1 MNTNVSV
8 EPQNVSIFIARIAFS
23 MFVYVAD
30 VEKDITA
37 QEVRR
42 FQTLLKET
50 AWSENPDLLEAFEEL
65 REKYSTFW
73 SAYEDGRLAV
83 TGASISEAMT
93 HVSLLVGEARDK
105 KLRKDLSRFLERLE
119 GGIYGVKLLQGD
131 QKAKAQARKELH
143 RIVGH
148 VPDSLLKPVLQ
159 PEFGRPEVTR
169 PALAACVPEA
179 KAPVQAEAP
188 GPAPLPAS
196 TPAPARA
203 QAAGI
208 RLWQAGKTRVRC
220 VSIVQETHDTKT
232 YNFVAEPQALFHF
245 KPGQFITIEI
255 NLNSQI
261 LRRSYTISS
270 SPSRPYLL
278 SITVK
283 KVPMG
288 WMSNWLFENMTEGME
303 CTVSGPAGKFTCADH
318 MAPKMLFLAAG
329 SGITPCMSML
339 RWLADTPTTT
349 DIVFINSV
357 RTPADI
363 IFHQEMLY
371 LSTRLGSRLRLAI
384 LPGAPSPGLPWH
396 GPIGSLN
403 ADLLRGY
410 APDYLKR
417 EVFTCGPPGFMD
429 FARSL
434 LQKMDFPLRHYH
446 QESFGP
452 AAAAPAVAQAAP
464 AAPVS
469 PSTSTSTPPSKPA
482 LVAST
487 TVASVETPKPN
498 PSTIAPRATMPP
510 PASITP
516 PPRTVPARG
525 VPNIEIKHSGERFV
539 SETGQTILEAAEAN
553 GVNLTHSC
561 RAGVCGA
568 CKMRA
573 VSGEVEMDGGHCLSG
588 DDLADGLVLTCVGRA
603 QGDVV
608 LSLQ

>member
-8 EPQNVSIFIARIAFS
+8 EPQNASIFIARLAFS

-50 AWSENPDLLEAFEEL
+50 AWSENPDLLAAFEEL

-83 TGASISEAMT
+83 TGASIGEAMT
-93 HVSLLVGEARDK
+93 QVSLLVGETRDK

-148 VPDSLLKPVLQ
+148 VPENPPKPALQ
-159 PEFGRPEVTR
+159 PEVTR
-169 PALAACVPEA
+169 PALPARAPEA
-179 KAPVQAEAP
+179 KAPVQ
-188 GPAPLPAS
+188 S
-196 TPAPARA
+196 PAPAAAPVSASA
-203 QAAGI
+203 QATGI

-232 YNFVAEPQALFHF
+232 YNFVAEPQVLFHF
-245 KPGQFITIEI
+245 KPGQFVTIEI
-255 NLNSQI
+255 DLNSQI

-318 MAPKMLFLAAG
+318 MTPKMLFLAAG

-339 RWLADTPTTT
+339 RWLVDTPTST

-363 IFHQEMLY
+363 IFHQELLY

-384 LPGAPSPGLPWH
+384 LPGAPSPGLPWN

-403 ADLLRGY
+403 ADLLRAY

-434 LQKMDFPLRHYH
+434 LQKMDFPSRHYH

-452 AAAAPAVAQAAP
+452 AGPATAATQAAP
-464 AAPVS
+464 TAPVS
-469 PSTSTSTPPSKPA
+469 PPAPTPKPA
-482 LVAST
+482 FVAST
-487 TVASVETPKPN
+487 TVASVEAPKPS
-498 PSTIAPRATMPP
+498 PAVIAPRAILPP
-510 PASITP
+510 PASIA
-516 PPRTVPARG
+516 PAAG
-525 VPNIEIKHSGERFV
+525 AGAAKGAPNIEIKHSGQRFV
-539 SETGQTILEAAEAN
+539 PEAGQTILEAAEAN

>member
-1 MNTNVSV
+1 MNTNVTV
-8 EPQNVSIFIARIAFS
+8 EPQKASLFIARIAFS

-73 SAYEDGRLAV
+73 SAYEDGRLTV
-83 TGASISEAMT
+83 TSASISEAMT
-93 HVSLLVGEARDK
+93 HVSLLVGESRDK

-148 VPDSLLKPVLQ
+148 LRETPLKPVLQ
-159 PEFGRPEVTR
+159 PEQEQPEGTR
-169 PALAACVPEA
+169 PALVARAPEA
-179 KAPVQAEAP
+179 KAPAQSPVSAA
-188 GPAPLPAS
+188 A
-196 TPAPARA
+196 PAPAPASA
-203 QAAGI
+203 QAAGV

-220 VSIVQETHDTKT
+220 ASVVQETHDTKT
-232 YNFVAEPQALFHF
+232 YNFVAEPQVLFHF
-245 KPGQFITIEI
+245 KPGQFVTIEI
-255 NLNSQI
+255 DLNGQT

-288 WMSNWLFENMTEGME
+288 WMSNWLFENMAEGME
-303 CTVSGPAGKFTCADH
+303 CTVSGPVGKFTCADH

-339 RWLADTPTTT
+339 RWLADTPSTT

-363 IFHQEMLY
+363 IFHQELLY

-384 LPGAPSPGLPWH
+384 LPGAPSPGLPWN

-452 AAAAPAVAQAAP
+452 AGPAATAVAQAAP

-469 PSTSTSTPPSKPA
+469 PPAATSTSTPAPKPA

-487 TVASVETPKPN
+487 AVASVEAPKPA
-498 PSTIAPRATMPP
+498 PATIAPRAILSP
-510 PASITP
+510 PASVSP
-516 PPRTVPARG
+516 PARTVPAKG
-525 VPNIEIKHSGERFV
+525 GSNIEIKHSGDRFAP
-539 SETGQTILEAAEAN
+539 EAGQTILEAAEAN

-573 VSGEVEMDGGHCLSG
+573 VSGDVEMDDGHCLSG

-603 QGDVV
+603 KGDVV

>member
-8 EPQNVSIFIARIAFS
+8 RPQNASPFIARIAFS

-50 AWSENPDLLEAFEEL
+50 AWSENPDLIEAFEEL

-73 SAYEDGRLAV
+73 SAYEDGRLTV
-83 TGASISEAMT
+83 TNTSISDAMT
-93 HVSLLVGEARDK
+93 HVSLLIGESRDR
-105 KLRKDLSRFLERLE
+105 KLRRDLGRFLERLE
-119 GGIYGVKLLQGD
+119 GGVYGVKLLQSD
-131 QKAKAQARKELH
+131 QKAKAQARKELDQIISH
-143 RIVGH
+143 LPKSPPKPTIVQEH
-148 VPDSLLKPVLQ
+148 Q
-159 PEFGRPEVTR
+159 PEETKSEPMARA
-169 PALAACVPEA
+169 PAA
-179 KAPVQAEAP
+179 KASVQSPVS
-188 GPAPLPAS
+188 GPVSAS
-196 TPAPARA
+196 S
-203 QAAGI
+203 QAAGV

-220 VSIVQETHDTKT
+220 VSTVQETHDTKT
-232 YNFVAEPQALFHF
+232 YNFVAEPQVLFHY
-245 KPGQFITIEI
+245 KPGQFVTIEI
-255 NLNSQI
+255 NVNGQM

-283 KVPMG
+283 KVAMG

-303 CTVSGPAGKFTCADH
+303 CTISGPAGKFTCVDH
-318 MAPKMLFLAAG
+318 MSPKMLFLAAG

-339 RWLADTPTTT
+339 RWLADTPSAT
-349 DIVFINSV
+349 DIVFINIV

-363 IFHQEMLY
+363 IFHQELLY
-371 LSTRLGSRLRLAI
+371 LSTRLGSRLRLVF
-384 LPGAPSPGLPWH
+384 LPGALSPGQPWH

-403 ADLLRGY
+403 ADLLRSY

-446 QESFGP
+446 QESFGAASPTTTTAAPTAPKLP
-452 AAAAPAVAQAAP
+452 ATSAPTPAPNSTSSISNTVSSVADAPKLGPSTITPRAMLPPPVSAASPAPAVTIRSAP
-464 AAPVS
+464 NV
-469 PSTSTSTPPSKPA
+469 
-482 LVAST
+482 
-487 TVASVETPKPN
+487 
-498 PSTIAPRATMPP
+498 
-510 PASITP
+510 
-516 PPRTVPARG
+516 
-525 VPNIEIKHSGERFV
+525 EIKHSGERFA
-539 SETGQTILEAAEAN
+539 SAAGQTILEAAEAI
-553 GVNLTHSC
+553 GVSLTHSC

-573 VSGEVEMDGGHCLSG
+573 ISGQVDMDDGHCLS
-588 DDLADGLVLTCVGRA
+588 DSDLADGLVLTCVGRA
-603 QGDVV
+603 RGDVV
-608 LSLQ
+608 LSS

>member
-8 EPQNVSIFIARIAFS
+8 EPQNASIFIARIAFS

-50 AWSENPDLLEAFEEL
+50 AWSENADLLEAFEEL

-73 SAYEDGRLAV
+73 SAYEDGRLTV
-83 TGASISEAMT
+83 TSASISEAMT
-93 HVSLLVGEARDK
+93 HVSLLVGESRDK

-148 VPDSLLKPVLQ
+148 VPDSQLKPVLQ
-159 PEFGRPEVTR
+159 PEYEQPEVAR
-169 PALAACVPEA
+169 PALTARAPEA
-179 KAPVQAEAP
+179 KAPVQ
-188 GPAPLPAS
+188 
-196 TPAPARA
+196 TPAPPPAPASAPASAPA

-232 YNFVAEPQALFHF
+232 YNFVAEPQVLFHF
-245 KPGQFITIEI
+245 KPGQFVTIEI

-288 WMSNWLFENMTEGME
+288 WMSNWLFENMAEGME

-339 RWLADTPTTT
+339 RWLADTPSTT

-363 IFHQEMLY
+363 IFHQELLY

-384 LPGAPSPGLPWH
+384 LPGAPSPGLPWN

-434 LQKMDFPLRHYH
+434 LQKMDFPARHYH

-452 AAAAPAVAQAAP
+452 AGPSATAAPAPAAPAVPASPTPPPSPKPAFVAATTVAASVEAPKPSPAAIIAPRAVLAPPAAAPARAVVARSAP
-464 AAPVS
+464 
-469 PSTSTSTPPSKPA
+469 K
-482 LVAST
+482 
-487 TVASVETPKPN
+487 
-498 PSTIAPRATMPP
+498 
-510 PASITP
+510 
-516 PPRTVPARG
+516 
-525 VPNIEIKHSGERFV
+525 IELKHSGERFV
-539 SETGQTILEAAEAN
+539 PEAGQTILEAAEAN
-553 GVNLTHSC
+553 GVNLAHSC

-568 CKMRA
+568 CKMRT
-573 VSGEVEMDGGHCLSG
+573 VSGDVDMDDGHCLSG
-588 DDLADGLVLTCVGRA
+588 DDLADGLVLTCIGRA
-603 QGDVV
+603 RGDVV
-608 LSLQ
+608 LSSQ

>member
-8 EPQNVSIFIARIAFS
+8 EQQKASLFIARIAFS

-50 AWSENPDLLEAFEEL
+50 SWTENSDLLEAFEEL
-65 REKYSTFW
+65 RDKYSTFW
-73 SAYEDGRLAV
+73 SAYEDGRLTV
-83 TGASISEAMT
+83 TSASISEAMT
-93 HVSLLVGEARDK
+93 HVSMLVGETRDK

-131 QKAKAQARKELH
+131 QKAKAEARKELH

-148 VPDSLLKPVLQ
+148 VRETPLKSVEEQ
-159 PEFGRPEVTR
+159 PEVTR
-169 PALAACVPEA
+169 PVSVARGSEA
-179 KAPVQAEAP
+179 KARAQSPV
-188 GPAPLPAS
+188 
-196 TPAPARA
+196 PAPAPA
-203 QAAGI
+203 SSQAAGV
-208 RLWQAGKTRVRC
+208 RLWQSGKTRVRC
-220 VSIVQETHDTKT
+220 VSVVQETHDTKT
-232 YNFVAEPQALFHF
+232 YNFVAEPQVLFHF
-245 KPGQFITIEI
+245 KAGQFVTIEI
-255 NLNSQI
+255 DLKGQT

-303 CTVSGPAGKFTCADH
+303 CTISGPVGKFTCADH

-363 IFHQEMLY
+363 IFHQELLY
-371 LSTRLGSRLRLAI
+371 LGTRLGARLRLAI
-384 LPGAPSPGLPWH
+384 LPGALSPGLPWH
-396 GPIGSLN
+396 GPVGPLN
-403 ADLLRGY
+403 SDLLRGY

-446 QESFGP
+446 QESFGS
-452 AAAAPAVAQAAP
+452 AAPASAAP
-464 AAPVS
+464 ASAAAVPAPAPAEPVS
-469 PSTSTSTPPSKPA
+469 PLTPTLKPA
-482 LVAST
+482 SGASIMA
-487 TVASVETPKPN
+487 ASVIEPLKPI
-498 PSTIAPRATMPP
+498 PTAVTTRTMLSPP
-510 PASITP
+510 VNVGS
-516 PPRTVPARG
+516 PARAAS
-525 VPNIEIKHSGERFV
+525 VRSAPSIEIKQSGERFA
-539 SETGQTILEAAEAN
+539 SEPGQTILEAAEAN
-553 GVNLTHSC
+553 GVNLAHSC

-573 VSGEVEMDGGHCLSG
+573 ISGDVDMDGGHCLSG
-588 DDLADGLVLTCVGRA
+588 DDLAEGLVLTCVGRA
-603 QGDVV
+603 KGGVV
-608 LSLQ
+608 LSSQ

>member
-8 EPQNVSIFIARIAFS
+8 EPQSASIYIARIAFS

-83 TGASISEAMT
+83 TSASISEAMA
-93 HVSLLVGEARDK
+93 HVSLLVGETRDK

-148 VPDSLLKPVLQ
+148 VPDNLRKPALQ
-159 PEFGRPEVTR
+159 PELEQPEVTR
-169 PALAACVPEA
+169 PALVARAPEA
-179 KAPVQAEAP
+179 KAPVQTPA
-188 GPAPLPAS
+188 PAPLPTSAP
-196 TPAPARA
+196 TPA

-232 YNFVAEPQALFHF
+232 YNFVAEPQVLFHF
-245 KPGQFITIEI
+245 KPGQFVTIEI
-255 NLNSQI
+255 DLNSQI

-349 DIVFINSV
+349 DVVFINSV

-363 IFHQEMLY
+363 IFHQELLY

-384 LPGAPSPGLPWH
+384 LPGAPSPGLPWN

-452 AAAAPAVAQAAP
+452 AGPAAAVAQAAP
-464 AAPVS
+464 AAPAPAS
-469 PSTSTSTPPSKPA
+469 PPAPPPPPKTA
-482 LVAST
+482 FVAST
-487 TVASVETPKPN
+487 AVASVEAPKPI
-498 PSTIAPRATMPP
+498 PAAITPRAILSP
-510 PASITP
+510 PASVAP
-516 PPRTVPARG
+516 PARTVAAKG
-525 VPNIEIKHSGERFV
+525 GPNIEIKHSGERFAP
-539 SETGQTILEAAEAN
+539 EAGQTILEAAEAN

-573 VSGEVEMDGGHCLSG
+573 VSGEVEMDGGHCLSN

-603 QGDVV
+603 RGEVV

>member
-8 EPQNVSIFIARIAFS
+8 EQQKASLFIARIAFS

-73 SAYEDGRLAV
+73 SAYEDGRLTV
-83 TGASISEAMT
+83 TSASISEAMT
-93 HVSLLVGEARDK
+93 HVSLLVGETRDK

-148 VPDSLLKPVLQ
+148 VRETPPKPEQEQPEGTRPVLVV
-159 PEFGRPEVTR
+159 RAPEVKT
-169 PALAACVPEA
+169 
-179 KAPVQAEAP
+179 PVQSP
-188 GPAPLPAS
+188 I
-196 TPAPARA
+196 PAPAPASA
-203 QAAGI
+203 QAAGV

-232 YNFVAEPQALFHF
+232 YNFVAEPQVLFHF
-245 KPGQFITIEI
+245 KAGQFVTIEI
-255 NLNSQI
+255 DLKGQT

-283 KVPMG
+283 RVPMG
-288 WMSNWLFENMTEGME
+288 WMSNWLFENMIEGME
-303 CTVSGPAGKFTCADH
+303 CTISGPVGKFTCADH

-363 IFHQEMLY
+363 IFHQELLY
-371 LSTRLGSRLRLAI
+371 LSTRLGTRLRLAI
-384 LPGAPSPGLPWH
+384 LPSALSPGLPWH
-396 GPIGSLN
+396 GPVGPLN
-403 ADLLRGY
+403 SDLLRSY

-452 AAAAPAVAQAAP
+452 VAPAAAAVVPAVP
-464 AAPVS
+464 AGTVS
-469 PSTSTSTPPSKPA
+469 PPVPA
-482 LVAST
+482 LKPTSGASIA
-487 TVASVETPKPN
+487 VASVIEAPKPI
-498 PSTIAPRATMPP
+498 PAVVTPRTMLSPPVSVTP
-510 PASITP
+510 PA
-516 PPRTVPARG
+516 RTVPVRST
-525 VPNIEIKHSGERFV
+525 PNIEIKHSGERFA
-539 SETGQTILEAAEAN
+539 SESGQTILEAAEAN

-573 VSGEVEMDGGHCLSG
+573 VSGDVDMDGGHCLSS
-588 DDLADGLVLTCVGRA
+588 DEMADGLVLTCVGRA
-603 QGDVV
+603 KGDVV